1 MSWFLPAGPIRM
13 AAVLAPLALVAA
25 IVPALVTAKP
35 STGDRPVTGKTLHSF
50 EVRTIDGKKVSL
62 AQYRGKVVLVV
73 NTASKCGL
81 TPQYEGLESLYEK
94 YRAQGFEILAFPA
107 NDFLGQEPGTNEEI
121 QEFCST
127 RYAVK
132 FPLFSK
138 IAVKGKEQAP
148 LYQWLTK
155 DSGFPGD
162 IEWNFAKFLVGP
174 DGKVVARFHP
184 KTKPL
189 DATVTAAIDSAL
201 AANTSSAGH

>member
-1 MSWFLPAGPIRM
+1 MRSPLPLRL
-13 AAVLAPLALVAA
+13 LAPLALTAALLPATVAA
-25 IVPALVTAKP
+25 HHTA
-35 STGDRPVTGKTLHSF
+35 GDHPMNSKTLHSF

-81 TPQYEGLESLYEK
+81 TPQYEGLETLYEK

-189 DATVTAAIDSAL
+189 DASVTAAIDSAL
-201 AANTSSAGH
+201 AANASNAGH

>member
-1 MSWFLPAGPIRM
+1 MRRFPLSGPLRL
-13 AAVLAPLALVAA
+13 AAVLAALAVAA
-25 IVPALVTAKP
+25 IVVPNFVTAKP

-81 TPQYEGLESLYEK
+81 TPQYEGLETLYEK

-107 NDFLGQEPGTNEEI
+107 NDFLGQEPGSDEEI

-138 IAVKGKEQAP
+138 ISVKGKEQAP
-148 LYQWLTK
+148 LYHWLTS

-189 DATVTAAIDSAL
+189 DASVTSAIDSTL
-201 AANTSSAGH
+201 AANASNAGH

>member
-1 MSWFLPAGPIRM
+1 MRFPLPLRL
-13 AAVLAPLALVAA
+13 LAPLALTAALLPATVAA
-25 IVPALVTAKP
+25 HHTA
-35 STGDRPVTGKTLHSF
+35 GDHPMTSKTLHSF

-62 AQYRGKVVLVV
+62 SQYRGKVVLVV

-81 TPQYEGLESLYEK
+81 TPQYEGLETLYEK

-138 IAVKGKEQAP
+138 IAVKGKAQAP

-189 DATVTAAIDSAL
+189 DPQVTGAIDSLLTAHT
-201 AANTSSAGH
+201 AS